1 MDPTAPVPESD
12 SSTIA
17 AEAPSSS
24 SSNIRIAAGGNRA
37 SIVPEA
43 AREVLEVFVLDRRE
57 LAAALEGE
65 QLGAT
70 GGDSSSADPLQQR
83 MQQLGLQMAVLTT
96 FTRLLELKMIA
107 MEGDEG
113 TGPLENDLRELAE
126 ADAAAAAARQTL
138 RASSSSDSNG
148 SSWADEGAG
157 GMPVWRR
164 HCLLYRAGQKALVRS
179 FITAARAELQET
191 LKLLQG
197 LMEAK
202 GEYSS

>member
-1 MDPTAPVPESD
+1 M
-12 SSTIA
+12 
-17 AEAPSSS
+17 
-24 SSNIRIAAGGNRA
+24 
-37 SIVPEA
+37 
-43 AREVLEVFVLDRRE
+43 FVLDRRE
-57 LAAALEGE
+57 LAAALEQQQEGA
-65 QLGAT
+65 QLRAT

-96 FTRLLELKMIA
+96 FMRLLELKMIA
-107 MEGDEG
+107 MEGGEG

-126 ADAAAAAARQTL
+126 ADAAAATRQMR
-138 RASSSSDSNG
+138 RASSSSDSEG
-148 SSWADEGAG
+148 SNKADEDA
-157 GMPVWRR
+157 WRR

-179 FITAARAELQET
+179 FITATRAELQET